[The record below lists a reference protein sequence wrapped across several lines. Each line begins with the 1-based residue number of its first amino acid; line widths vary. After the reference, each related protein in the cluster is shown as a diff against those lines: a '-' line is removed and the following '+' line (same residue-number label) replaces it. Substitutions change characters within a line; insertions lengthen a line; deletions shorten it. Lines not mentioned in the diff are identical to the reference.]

1 MIFKEHDR
9 NYLRCISSTT
19 LRTNELVEDLSA
31 LRNGDH
37 DEVTAKLDSIEH
49 SIEALATKIDTLTQ
63 LATGATDTFQDL
75 GNALKAIRDLS
86 KADSEVNNKQFRAI
100 VAGVELI
107 VDKLGCNSN
116 GKKTP
121 PTGDISTMFVNIMEE
136 LVNLK
141 FMYAK
146 LEQLVV
152 FEASATKRYNR
163 RTRGYHPNRIRAG
176 YARRYARMFANEGL
190 AKREK
195 YYDGFMID

>member
-1 MIFKEHDR
+1 MVFKEHDR

-19 LRTNELVEDLSA
+19 LQTHELVEELNA

-37 DEVTAKLDSIEH
+37 DEVVTKLDSIEH
-49 SIEALATKIDTLTQ
+49 SIEALSAKIDTLTQ
-63 LATGATDTFQDL
+63 LATGATDVFQDL
-75 GNALKAIRDLS
+75 GNVMNAIRDLS
-86 KADSEVNNKQFRAI
+86 KADSEVHNKQFEAI

-107 VDKLGCNSN
+107 VGKLGGNN
-116 GKKTP
+116 KKIP
-121 PTGDISTMFVNIMEE
+121 PTGDVSTMLVNVMEE

-146 LEQLVV
+146 LEQLVAY
-152 FEASATKRYNR
+152 EASATKRYGR

-176 YARRYARMFANEGL
+176 HARRYARQFANEGL

-195 YYDGFMID
+195 YYDSFMVE